1 MFLCFGL
8 NTQAQQTITENFSF
22 TGGPQYWTVP
32 SCVTSINVTIAGGEG
47 GGTYG
52 GGGAIL
58 NGTLTVIP
66 GQQLEINV
74 GGEANMQNGGW
85 NGGGNGVTANGLSN
99 YSFGG
104 GGASDIRLTPYSIAD
119 RIVVA
124 GGGGGMGGGNTDD
137 DGGDGGCQNGMN
149 GATTF
154 GFGANGGTQNNGGGG
169 GNPWG
174 GGATGNAGAIAVGGN
189 GAVDI
194 CYNLGPG
201 GGGGGGYYGGGGGG
215 SDCWSFGSLGGGGG
229 GGGSSFPIGPNMIC
243 TQGLNNSGNG
253 FVEIEYTFGVTY
265 GTDYQTHCDTFTWI
279 NGVTYSSSN
288 FTDTDTLLNSNG
300 CDSIITLNL
309 NILNPTYGT
318 DYQTHCVSYT
328 WIDGNTYTSNNNS
341 ATYTYANANSNGCD
355 SIVTLDLTINNVS
368 YNTDYQIHCDSYTWI
383 DGNTYTSNNN
393 TASFTYPNANS
404 LGCDSIVTLDLTIIQ
419 TPQTSAGPDVNSC
432 SLEGTLN
439 ANAAIGIGT
448 WSSNNNNVIITN
460 LNDAGSTVTAPN
472 YGAYT
477 FYWFDDNTNG
487 CISVDSMIVNFFET
501 PIANAGNNAAI
512 CGDNHFISA
521 IPSIGSGSW
530 SSSTPGTSFFP
541 NNSDPQT
548 NITNP
553 NYLTSTLVWT
563 EDNNGCTDSDY
574 ITIAFTEPSNA
585 DAGVDVSIC
594 SGDNIVLNAQGGDIY
609 NWSPTIGLNGT
620 SGSSPTANPSD
631 TTTYTVTVTNQSSNA
646 IYNGNFEMGNV
657 GFISD
662 YGYNDSGWLSL
673 GQNCVN
679 FDASLAHPNFS
690 GTDHTTGSGQFLI
703 CNGDTLANQNVYC
716 TTVDVSQNTDYNL
729 SFWVCNLS
737 FSFIADLANLNISIN
752 GISLGTIQSPYLE
765 NVWDNFNST
774 WNSGN
779 NTVANICISNLNTAN
794 NLNDFGIDD
803 VSFVA
808 MCTTTDDVTVN
819 VIESPDANANI
830 DEVICGDSY
839 QLNAIPSVG
848 NGVWSSISSSNFSD
862 ASTSNSSVTVSEYSV
877 HTFVWTETNEFCVD
891 IDEVEIAFTAPPT
904 SFGGDSIVVCPGED
918 VEITNSNISNYTN
931 FYWTTSGDGIFSDPN
946 ILKPQYFYGPLDIEN
961 QGVTL
966 TLVTENTPCP
976 NSEGDVDIT
985 IRQKPTANF
994 SDDIEICNDG
1004 SIAQLD
1010 VNLVGTPPFS
1020 GIYFNGNN
1028 QIPLSN
1034 HNSNILIIETNQ
1046 SGNYSFIHLND
1057 QYCEGEGINQA
1068 TVTVHPMPEA
1078 SFSFYPYP
1086 STSIENPYINFF
1098 NNSSAATDWEW
1109 NFGDSTYSYS
1119 EESFHTY
1126 ENVGVYDVMLI
1137 AYNLI
1142 GCSDSITEQVQINPS
1157 YYFYLPD
1164 AFTPNGDDI
1173 NDCFIGVGKGISE
1186 FQMSILNRWGETIF
1200 RTKNPN
1206 EGWCGTTQK
1215 SSQICPNGV
1224 YTYRVDVYDQLG
1236 KHYYYT
1242 GEVSLFR

>member
-1 MFLCFGL
+1 MHSSHNNNIILNGFFLLFLCFGL

-74 GGEANMQNGGW
+74 GGEANVQNGGW

-104 GGASDIRLTPYSIAD
+104 GGASDIRITPYSIAD

-368 YNTDYQIHCDSYTWI
+368 YHTDYQIHCDSYTWI

-487 CISVDSMIVNFFET
+487 CISVDSMIVNFF
-501 PIANAGNNAAI
+501 
-512 CGDNHFISA
+512 
-521 IPSIGSGSW
+521 
-530 SSSTPGTSFFP
+530 
-541 NNSDPQT
+541 
-548 NITNP
+548 
-553 NYLTSTLVWT
+553 
-563 EDNNGCTDSDY
+563 
-574 ITIAFTEPSNA
+574 
-585 DAGVDVSIC
+585 
-594 SGDNIVLNAQGGDIY
+594 
-609 NWSPTIGLNGT
+609 
-620 SGSSPTANPSD
+620 
-631 TTTYTVTVTNQSSNA
+631 
-646 IYNGNFEMGNV
+646 
-657 GFISD
+657 
-662 YGYNDSGWLSL
+662 
-673 GQNCVN
+673 
-679 FDASLAHPNFS
+679 
-690 GTDHTTGSGQFLI
+690 
-703 CNGDTLANQNVYC
+703 
-716 TTVDVSQNTDYNL
+716 
-729 SFWVCNLS
+729 
-737 FSFIADLANLNISIN
+737 
-752 GISLGTIQSPYLE
+752 
-765 NVWDNFNST
+765 
-774 WNSGN
+774 
-779 NTVANICISNLNTAN
+779 
-794 NLNDFGIDD
+794 
-803 VSFVA
+803 
-808 MCTTTDDVTVN
+808 
-819 VIESPDANANI
+819 
-830 DEVICGDSY
+830 
-839 QLNAIPSVG
+839 
-848 NGVWSSISSSNFSD
+848 
-862 ASTSNSSVTVSEYSV
+862 
-877 HTFVWTETNEFCVD
+877 
-891 IDEVEIAFTAPPT
+891 
-904 SFGGDSIVVCPGED
+904 
-918 VEITNSNISNYTN
+918 
-931 FYWTTSGDGIFSDPN
+931 
-946 ILKPQYFYGPLDIEN
+946 
-961 QGVTL
+961 
-966 TLVTENTPCP
+966 
-976 NSEGDVDIT
+976 
-985 IRQKPTANF
+985 
-994 SDDIEICNDG
+994 
-1004 SIAQLD
+1004 
-1010 VNLVGTPPFS
+1010 
-1020 GIYFNGNN
+1020 
-1028 QIPLSN
+1028 
-1034 HNSNILIIETNQ
+1034 
-1046 SGNYSFIHLND
+1046 
-1057 QYCEGEGINQA
+1057 
-1068 TVTVHPMPEA
+1068 
-1078 SFSFYPYP
+1078 
-1086 STSIENPYINFF
+1086 
-1098 NNSSAATDWEW
+1098 
-1109 NFGDSTYSYS
+1109 
-1119 EESFHTY
+1119 
-1126 ENVGVYDVMLI
+1126 
-1137 AYNLI
+1137 
-1142 GCSDSITEQVQINPS
+1142 
-1157 YYFYLPD
+1157 
-1164 AFTPNGDDI
+1164 
-1173 NDCFIGVGKGISE
+1173 
-1186 FQMSILNRWGETIF
+1186 
-1200 RTKNPN
+1200 
-1206 EGWCGTTQK
+1206 
-1215 SSQICPNGV
+1215 
-1224 YTYRVDVYDQLG
+1224 
-1236 KHYYYT
+1236 
-1242 GEVSLFR
+1242 